1 MSNYGDITLIQEM
14 NEMRGRL
21 DNALKQL
28 QKSGRELAEAE
39 RDYKVAL
46 ASKALELKQQGM
58 AIGMIDKVIYGLVS
72 DERFQRDLAES
83 MHETAKEGINV
94 LKLNMKILDA
104 QIQREWG
111 ANG

>member
-14 NEMRGRL
+14 NELRARL
-21 DNALKQL
+21 DKALKEL
-28 QKSGRELAEAE
+28 QKAGRELAEAE
-39 RDYKVAL
+39 KEYKVAL
-46 ASKALELKQQGM
+46 ASKAIELKSQGV
-58 AIGMIDKVIYGLVS
+58 AVGMINLTIHGLVS
-72 DERFQRDLAES
+72 EERFRRDLAVS
-83 MHETAKEGINV
+83 MHETAQEGINV